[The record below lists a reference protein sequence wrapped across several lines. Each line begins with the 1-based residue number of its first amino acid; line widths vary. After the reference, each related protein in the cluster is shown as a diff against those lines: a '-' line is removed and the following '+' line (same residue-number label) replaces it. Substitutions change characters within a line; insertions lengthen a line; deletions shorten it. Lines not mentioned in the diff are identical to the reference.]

1 MNKGKINKARKQH
14 RCGTPHRYGRQ
25 EAGRCQSGLTLS
37 KRNVFIGAARPPLAL
52 KRSAKPPEKISL
64 LSCFLERGRPFF
76 RREHLAN
83 ILLSCFS
90 GKRRPLFGRG
100 APGEN
105 LAFLLFPGSDDLFFR
120 GLLSPS
126 NLLSNKLSCF
136 PGPLASKPKSR
147 VHLDE
152 RVGVTK
158 RCTVPRSCLNHA
170 RRDRRCFLYF
180 IASPL
185 ALPRLF

>member
-1 MNKGKINKARKQH
+1 MGSCKSARVLHAVARDRMNKGKINKASS
-14 RCGTPHRYGRQ
+14 HRYGRQ

-64 LSCFLERGRPFF
+64 LSCFSERGRPFF

-90 GKRRPLFGRG
+90 GKRRPLLGRG

-126 NLLSNKLSCF
+126 NLLSCF

-147 VHLDE
+147 LHQCPSGL
-152 RVGVTK
+152 
-158 RCTVPRSCLNHA
+158 SSSH
-170 RRDRRCFLYF
+170 
-180 IASPL
+180 
-185 ALPRLF
+185 ALPP